1 MEIAIP
7 ILIIVFIVLVVIVPS
22 IVDDFLEGD
31 DKDEQH

>member
-31 DKDEQH
+31 DKDE

>member
-22 IVDDFLEGD
+22 IVDDFLDGD
-31 DKDEQH
+31 DKDERH

>member
-22 IVDDFLEGD
+22 VVDDFLDGD
-31 DKDEQH
+31 DKDE

>member
-22 IVDDFLEGD
+22 IVDDFLDGD
-31 DKDEQH
+31 DKDE